1 MKCPECD
8 EYLQEQRTFGGM
20 FLYYVCTNPTCM
32 ITMLNSD
39 LSVRAATEQVQAQ
52 HYRTLMDII
61 NEFESDQRRITDEF
75 AVKVQDAVASD
86 RQRIKELEAIIREAA
101 QQHSNAKT
109 APYFCITCHTPHCLT
124 RTALNKAGLTL

>member
-1 MKCPECD
+1 
-8 EYLQEQRTFGGM
+8 
-20 FLYYVCTNPTCM
+20 M

-39 LSVRAATEQVQAQ
+39 LSVRAATKQVQVQVQQ
-52 HYRTLMDII
+52 HRPLMDII
-61 NEFESDQRRITDEF
+61 DEF
-75 AVKVQDAVASD
+75 AVAVIDAVASD